1 MDPCLHAWYTSCVS
15 GCDLARKERRE
26 SRFRVWGWP
35 WSWGQ
40 ALGLSRADRHPGIR
54 PEVGLHREPM
64 HQLDRSA
71 LAADLRRLQAS
82 LPFAPGLIEGCRAIE
97 RW

>member
-1 MDPCLHAWYTSCVS
+1 
-15 GCDLARKERRE
+15 
-26 SRFRVWGWP
+26 
-35 WSWGQ
+35 
-40 ALGLSRADRHPGIR
+40 
-54 PEVGLHREPM
+54 M